1 MAFIKGDTRINR
13 KGRQKGSVNHLNSI
27 KKQLQQL
34 LGEVLINELKADKI
48 NETLE
53 KSTPATRLRFL
64 SETLKFIVPTATV
77 DTELDSIISEL
88 ELMTNAKEKKN

>member
-1 MAFIKGDTRINR
+1 MAFITRINR
-13 KGRQKGSVNHLNSI
+13 KGAVKFKSI

-53 KSTPATRLRFL
+53 KSTPATRLIFL
-64 SETLKFIVPTATV
+64 SEPTNSY
-77 DTELDSIISEL
+77 SIISEL
-88 ELMTNAKEKKN
+88 ELMANAKEFNRIKSL